1 MKQVV
6 DFSALQIT
14 IASPDTIKSW
24 SHGEVKKPET
34 INYRSLKAEKDGLF
48 DEKIFGPMKDYE
60 CYCGKYKRIRYK
72 GIICDKCGVEVTQS
86 RVRRER
92 MGHISLAAPVAH
104 IWFFKGAP
112 SKLSLLL
119 DISPRALASVVY
131 FSQYIVLEVDSQE
144 KATVLDQLEV
154 DLVAAKEALK
164 DDITDQIQKVKDE
177 LDQNIKDL
185 AEKVKNKE
193 TRELKKEELKLKA
206 KQKVAALKEQLDTQ
220 SEQTDEIFSTIKGMV
235 KKIKKGTI
243 LSEDE
248 YLKLEEY
255 NAVDHIRVGM
265 GAESIMELVRELDL
279 DELVEKLREEI
290 ENSKG
295 AKRIKATKRLRVVEG
310 FRKAKI
316 DPTWTF
322 ITTLPVIPPDLRPMV
337 QLSGGRF
344 ATSDLND
351 LYRRVIN
358 RNNRLKHLIDL
369 GAPEIILRNEKRM
382 LQEAVDSLID
392 STQARQ
398 SRRRSNRRPLR
409 SLSEM
414 LRGKQGRF
422 RQNLLGKRVD
432 YSGRSVIVV
441 GPELRLDECGLP
453 KDMALEMFKPYVLRE
468 LIHQGV
474 APNVKS
480 AKHLLE
486 RRDPEVYDILEQV
499 TANHPV
505 ILNRAPTL
513 HKLGMQAFYPTLVEG
528 DAIRLHPCVC
538 SGYNA
543 DFDGD
548 QMAVHLPLT
557 QHAREE
563 AKDLMLS
570 AHNLLKPANGEPITV
585 PNKEMA
591 MGAYYQTTVAG
602 GLEKVDTI
610 FAGKSEVYHAYQIGR
625 IKLRQ
630 LIKVRLA
637 DRKGK
642 MSLVETTMGRIMF
655 NDIIPEEFEFIN
667 EAITAKKIKTL
678 VTDAIIKLP
687 RERVSKLIDDIKNLG
702 FEAATISGL
711 SVSVTDCKTIE
722 EKESIVD
729 EANKKAGEV
738 QDSYLQGLITEEER
752 KKLTFD
758 IWMKTTDDVAEK
770 TWNSYADENAVK
782 VMINSGGTRASKDQV
797 KQLAAMRGLVVDPLG
812 KIVEMPTKSNFREG
826 LTIFEYV
833 TSARGSRKGLTDSAL
848 KTADAG
854 YLTRRLVDVSHD
866 VIIRMHDC
874 GTEEGIEINK
884 NPRKDVF
891 VDRITGRIALK
902 DIKHGKKTLVKKGEL
917 ITPEL
922 AQEIDAA
929 EIESVE
935 IRSPLTC
942 RAPKGL
948 CASCY
953 GWDFATRKMVEIG
966 VPVGVV
972 AAQSI
977 GEPGTQLT
985 MRVKHSGGIVGLDV
999 TQGLPRVEELFE
1011 ARNPKNRAIITE
1023 ISGRVA
1029 IKEDDGD
1036 VSVTVKTTS
1045 QPIEEKTYSIPRGM
1059 TLVVEDKDLV
1069 YSGQALTN
1077 GSVDAKELLQVRG
1090 LLEAQQ
1096 HIVDQVQAVYESQG
1110 IPINDKHFEVIV
1122 RKMGDK
1128 VQIENPGDTEFLTG
1142 EVIEKAKFLTSN
1154 DDVMAAGGE
1163 PATAKVMI
1171 LGITR
1176 SSLFISSW
1184 LSAASFQHTKN
1195 VLTDA
1200 AASGAIDYLE
1210 GLKENVIIGRLI
1222 PTDHKRA
1229 SIELDAVA

>member
-6 DFSALQIT
+6 DFTALQIK
-14 IASPDTIKSW
+14 IASPEVIKSW

-34 INYRSLKAEKDGLF
+34 INYRSLKTEKDGLF
-48 DEKIFGPMKDYE
+48 DEKIFGPVKDYE
-60 CYCGKYKRIRYK
+60 CFCGKYKRIRYK

-86 RVRRER
+86 KVRRER

-112 SKLSLLL
+112 SKISLLL
-119 DISPRALASVVY
+119 DISPRVLSSVIY
-131 FSQYIVLEVDSQE
+131 FSQYIVLEMDSAQRAE
-144 KATVLDQLEV
+144 IIEQLEI
-154 DLVAAKEALK
+154 DLVAAKDELK
-164 DDITDQIQKVKDE
+164 EQATVDIQKVKDDLDKE
-177 LDQNIKDL
+177 LANLK
-185 AEKVKNKE
+185 EKVKNKE
-193 TRELKKEELKLKA
+193 TLALKKEELSLKA
-206 KQKVAALKEQLDTQ
+206 KQKITSIKEQLDTQ
-220 SEQTDEIFSTIKGMV
+220 LAQTDDVFETIKSMV

-248 YLKLEEY
+248 YLKLDEY

-265 GAESIMELVRELDL
+265 GAESIMELVRDIDL
-279 DELVEKLREEI
+279 DDLVQKLRI
-290 ENSKG
+290 EMVESKG
-295 AKRIKATKRLRVVEG
+295 AKKIKAIKRLRVVEG
-310 FRKAKI
+310 FRKAEI
-316 DPTWTF
+316 NPSWMFQT
-322 ITTLPVIPPDLRPMV
+322 ILPVIPPDLRPMV

-398 SRRRSNRRPLR
+398 SRRRSNRKPLK

-414 LRGKQGRF
+414 LKGKQGRF

-441 GPELRLDECGLP
+441 GPELKLNQCGLP

-468 LIHQGV
+468 LIHNGI

-486 RRDPEVYDILEQV
+486 RRDPEVYDILEKV
-499 TANHPV
+499 IENHPV

-513 HKLGMQAFYPTLVEG
+513 HKLGMQAFYPTLIEG
-528 DAIRLHPCVC
+528 KAIRLHPCVC

-548 QMAVHLPLT
+548 QVAVHLPLT
-557 QHAREE
+557 QEAQEE
-563 AKDLMLS
+563 ARTLMLS
-570 AHNLLKPANGEPITV
+570 SNNLLKPANGEPITI

-591 MGAYYQTTVAG
+591 MGAFYQTSIDIHAQAHPSVLASK
-602 GLEKVDTI
+602 EE
-610 FAGKSEVYHAYQIGR
+610 AYHLLQAGR
-625 IKLRQ
+625 IGLRQ
-630 LIKVRLA
+630 PIKVRLIN
-637 DRKGK
+637 RKGK
-642 MSLVETTMGRIMF
+642 TSIVETTMGRITF
-655 NDIIPEEFEFIN
+655 NEILPEEFEFIN
-667 EAITAKKIKTL
+667 EPVNAKRIKNL
-678 VTDAIIKLP
+678 VTEAIRILP
-687 RERVSKLIDDIKNLG
+687 RERVAKLIDDIKALG
-702 FEAATISGL
+702 FEAATLSGL
-711 SVSVTDCKTIE
+711 SVSVTDCKTID
-722 EKESIVD
+722 EKDQIIEK
-729 EANKKAGEV
+729 ANKKAEEV
-738 QDSYLQGLITEEER
+738 QDNYLEGLITAEER
-752 KKLTFD
+752 KRLTFD
-758 IWMKTTDDVAEK
+758 VWMKTTDEVAEK
-770 TWNSYADENAVK
+770 TWNSYDEDNAVK

-826 LTIFEYV
+826 LSIFEYV

-866 VIIRMHDC
+866 VIIRMNDC
-874 GTEEGIEINK
+874 GTDEGIQIERS
-884 NPRKDVF
+884 PRKDVF
-891 VDRITGRIALK
+891 ASRITGKVSLE
-902 DIKHGKKTLVKKGEL
+902 DIKVGKETLVKAGEI
-917 ITPEL
+917 ITPQYAEK
-922 AQEIDAA
+922 IDQSDL
-929 EIESVE
+929 ESVAV
-935 IRSPLTC
+935 RSPLTC
-942 RAPKGL
+942 QAPKGL
-948 CASCY
+948 CATCY
-953 GWDFATRKMVEIG
+953 GWDFSTREMVEIG
-966 VPVGVV
+966 VPVGVI

-999 TQGLPRVEELFE
+999 TQGLPRVEELME
-1011 ARNPKNRAIITE
+1011 ARNPKNPALLAD
-1023 ISGRVA
+1023 ISGKVS
-1029 IKEDDGD
+1029 IKENDEAIA
-1036 VSVTVKTTS
+1036 VTIKTTS
-1045 QPIEEKTYSIPRGM
+1045 EPSEEKTYEINKGVTLAVENGDLIAMGDKITAGSI
-1059 TLVVEDKDLV
+1059 
-1069 YSGQALTN
+1069 N
-1077 GSVDAKELLQVRG
+1077 AKELLQIKG
-1090 LLEAQQ
+1090 LLFAQQ

-1128 VQIENPGDTEFLTG
+1128 LQIEQSGDTEFLVG
-1142 EVIEKAKFLTSN
+1142 EIVEKSSFMSQN

-1176 SSLFISSW
+1176 SSLFTSSW

-1200 AASGAIDYLE
+1200 ASSGAIDYLE

-1222 PTDHKRA
+1222 PVNEERA
-1229 SIELDAVA
+1229 SIEISE